1 LVSNFSG
8 SKGKNAEHSKK
19 MGQFDRVAFE
29 QCGEDLFD
37 SLFEFD
43 RRLNDTMVYANIQK
57 NGSLEDRL
65 KIDTLVLETT
75 FETKDN
81 LVIAL
86 SEIEVAFV
94 EPSLQIHFN
103 IADDVDDESK
113 YGRNRRRHKD
123 RSQ

>member
-1 LVSNFSG
+1 
-8 SKGKNAEHSKK
+8 